1 MRTQHDPDL
10 LEAIRDA
17 TIAGDVK
24 RLHAFATE
32 FPAAFES
39 LRDADL
45 VDLAVAHGQAGT
57 TLYLTLKHRFEVS
70 PNFERQLK
78 KYGGELFAEGV
89 NEYQQTLEVMADAA
103 MNLAHPRGRSISC
116 YGVRAFADDC
126 ANHARTPQP
135 MHPEFLRAVA
145 RGDLKEFIVKYTQD
159 SRFGYSCNR
168 HTGSML
174 HALQEALPAM
184 QTYAKQL
191 LHDAGPRGSS
201 EVMRR

>member
-24 RLHAFATE
+24 CLHALAKQL
-32 FPAAFES
+32 PAAFES

-57 TLYLTLKHRFEVS
+57 TLYLTLTHRFEVS
-70 PNFERQLK
+70 PNFDRYHKQF
-78 KYGGELFAEGV
+78 GGDLFAEGV
-89 NEYQQTLEVMADAA
+89 NEYHQTLEVMADAA
-103 MNLAHPRGRSISC
+103 MNLAHAKGRSIAC
-116 YGVRAFADDC
+116 YGVREFALDC
-126 ANHARTPQP
+126 RSTSRTPQP
-135 MHPEFLRAVA
+135 MHPEFLRAAA
-145 RGDLKEFIVKYTQD
+145 RGDIAAFVEKAMGDE
-159 SRFGYSCNR
+159 RFERCQYR

-184 QTYAKQL
+184 QTYAQQL

-201 EVMRR
+201 EGMRR